1 MAFITL
7 WLLVLVSSSVHLSL
21 QGLPHG
27 WRIDSRSETFCL
39 LQMAE
44 NYKYQ
49 SIRFQ
54 GEGGTTVVL
63 YKNAN
68 NLTVALGHVEGK
80 F

>member
-1 MAFITL
+1 
-7 WLLVLVSSSVHLSL
+7 
-21 QGLPHG
+21 
-27 WRIDSRSETFCL
+27 
-39 LQMAE
+39 MAE